1 MIYISKTSSKPV
13 FLFLISIILCGFSDV
28 RFCSRPS
35 TRGCNQDKWKLLFDG
50 KTGRGWRNVKNASFP
65 EKGWVID
72 NGELTVVKSGRGGNI
87 ITTEQYGNFEL
98 SLEFRMT
105 PGANSGIKYF
115 VLPGTSLGLEYQIL
129 DDEDHP
135 DANQGVGGNR
145 TLSSLYDLVPAEN
158 KNTKPVGEWNHAKIL
173 SRGSH
178 VEHWLNGAK
187 VVEYERGTQIF
198 RALLAKSK
206 YKDIQNFG
214 LIPRGHILLQDHGDT
229 VSFRNIKIRV
239 Y

>member
-1 MIYISKTSSKPV
+1 
-13 FLFLISIILCGFSDV
+13 
-28 RFCSRPS
+28 
-35 TRGCNQDKWKLLFDG
+35 LLFDG